1 MILVKVFLINILNLI
16 YTRPLTLHQFH
27 CRVSSV
33 LNSAIYEN
41 HCATFN
47 WKGNIDVTGGW
58 SSQFE
63 LFENPWLV
71 TIETCNICPQCTINY
86 DYMYIVPCTGNGSQE
101 STHWVDSASTDDER
115 RYHVNESCQVI
126 IQKAQDDDKQN
137 KNTQHNMHW
146 TPQYASKHK

>member
-58 SSQFE
+58 SSKFE
-63 LFENPWLV
+63 LFENLWLV
-71 TIETCNICPQCTINY
+71 TIETCSICPQWTFNY
-86 DYMYIVPCTGNGSQE
+86 DYLYIVPCTDNSSQE
-101 STHWVDSASTDDER
+101 STHWVDSASTYDER
-115 RYHVNESCQVI
+115 RYPVDENCQVI

-137 KNTQHNMHW
+137 KNTHHDMCC
-146 TPQYASKHK
+146 TPRYANKHI